1 MRRNKKQQAVIRV
14 IAIILAI
21 GMVLMS
27 LGYLMY
33 AFAEPAY
40 AAEFFWGEE
49 ADNGIRLQALGGFIE
64 ELQENY
70 KDEVDL
76 DTLYVGIYKGLMDSL
91 DDPWS
96 GFYTYDINEAIFS
109 TVDEPFVGIGITF
122 RKTDDGEFLVIS
134 TIPGGA
140 AGEAGIRTSDV
151 ITKVDN
157 VQLTSEMS
165 SEEVQTLVRGEEG
178 SYVTLT
184 IDRFGETLVFTLQR
198 RNITSHK
205 VNSSMLT
212 DDIGYIKI
220 DDFSEGTAAGFA
232 TERLRMLNSGAD
244 ALVIDIRSN
253 PGGYLG
259 EVSNIC
265 NQLIPE
271 AGKVISTCMQQ
282 GELFDQII
290 STGNPTR
297 PVPVAVLINGS
308 SASASEFMAA
318 CLKDNGIAALIGETT
333 FGKGV
338 AQTIQ
343 NSGNGTSFR
352 YSVFYFLSPNGDD
365 INGAGVTPDIYVKER
380 GGLSAEEIAEINRTL
395 APMTESVKYRAGQ
408 VGLNVYA
415 AQQRLKY
422 LGYDVGTT
430 AIMDERT
437 VAAVKSFQRSVGGY
451 PYACLDYNTMKNLE
465 NAFSHWM
472 SGGDED
478 FILQRAIEYLNGKLD
493 AEDAA

>member
-1 MRRNKKQQAVIRV
+1 MKRNKKQQAIIRAV
-14 IAIILAI
+14 AIILAI

-27 LGYLMY
+27 IGYLMY

-49 ADNGIRLQALGGFIE
+49 ATNDIRLQALGGFIE

-70 KDEVDL
+70 KDEVAL
-76 DTLYVGIYKGLMDSL
+76 DDMYVGIYKGLLDSL
-91 DDPWS
+91 GDPWS
-96 GFYTYDINEAIFS
+96 GFYTYDISDAIFS
-109 TVDEPFVGIGITF
+109 TVEEPFVGVGITF

-157 VQLTSEMS
+157 VQLTGDMS
-165 SEEVQTLVRGEEG
+165 SEDVQALVRGEEG

-198 RNITSHK
+198 RTVTSQN
-205 VNSSMLT
+205 VNSAMVT
-212 DDIGYIKI
+212 DDIGYISVS
-220 DDFSEGTAAGFA
+220 DFSTGTASAFA

-244 ALVIDIRSN
+244 ALIIDLRGN
-253 PGGYLG
+253 PGGYLD
-259 EVSNIC
+259 EVSSIC

-271 AGKVISTCMQQ
+271 AGKVISTFTQQ
-282 GELFDQII
+282 GELFDEII

-297 PVPVAVLINGS
+297 QVPIALLVDGE

-318 CLKDNGIAALIGETT
+318 CLKDNGIATLIGETT

-343 NSGNGTSFR
+343 YSGNDTSYR
-352 YSVFYFLSPNGDD
+352 YSVFYFVSPDGND
-365 INGAGVTPDIYVKER
+365 INGVGVVPDIYVKAG
-380 GGLSAEEIAEINRTL
+380 GGLSAEEIAKISKTL

-415 AQQRLKY
+415 AQQRLGY
-422 LGYDVGTT
+422 LGYDVDCT

-437 VAAVKSFQRSVGGY
+437 VAAVKAFQRSVGGY

-465 NAFSHWM
+465 NAFSHWL
-472 SGGDED
+472 SGGDKDLIME
-478 FILQRAIEYLNGKLD
+478 RALEYLNETLE